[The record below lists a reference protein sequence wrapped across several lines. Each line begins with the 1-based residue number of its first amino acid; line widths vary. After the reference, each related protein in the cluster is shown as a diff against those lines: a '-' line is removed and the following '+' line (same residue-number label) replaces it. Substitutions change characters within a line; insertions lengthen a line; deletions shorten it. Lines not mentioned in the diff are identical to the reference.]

1 MHRNFIVRFW
11 CSILLLFIA
20 GIGLLFFHS
29 IPFKIFYCLT
39 SFVAS
44 IELFSFFFKKKSFF
58 HFILLALELIL
69 LILGTIFIIQSNNT
83 TIILLLI
90 GVCSYDIFAYLFGR
104 GIDGYFFPH
113 SHPFPHI
120 SKNKTWEG
128 TIMGLISSF
137 TIINLSLL
145 ITHNYNF
152 IFLLAGPF
160 ALIGDLS
167 ESLLKR
173 YFSIKDSNEI
183 IIKKPGFAFIELL
196 VGGKEGHGG
205 YLDRIDSIAFTAT
218 IFLILSIL

>member
-1 MHRNFIVRFW
+1 MVIFFLIH
-11 CSILLLFIA
+11 ILSPISPKIKPGRELL
-20 GIGLLFFHS
+20 
-29 IPFKIFYCLT
+29 
-39 SFVAS
+39 
-44 IELFSFFFKKKSFF
+44 
-58 HFILLALELIL
+58 
-69 LILGTIFIIQSNNT
+69 
-83 TIILLLI
+83 
-90 GVCSYDIFAYLFGR
+90 
-104 GIDGYFFPH
+104 
-113 SHPFPHI
+113 
-120 SKNKTWEG
+120 W
-128 TIMGLISSF
+128 GLISSF

-145 ITHNYNF
+145 ITHNYSF